1 MISLYPGKTDTKKEC
16 SQSRTGVWIERTSRI
31 KRHSGESERPLFMT
45 PTVERNGKVQHR
57 ATESLLGDLISIATM
72 RAHRLVTQ
80 RLKLST
86 SAQFFLQSQLYS
98 ILADQRCSHR
108 FAREIWNIPQSY
120 IDKHKSA
127 NHLRACDSEPCDVLI
142 IGGGP
147 GGSTAAALIAEQGKD
162 VVLLEKDAHPR
173 FHIGESLLPR
183 NIPILERLGVLE
195 EVASMGVLKP
205 GAEFVSDE
213 TGKSIE
219 FNFAKGLDQEYT
231 HAYQVKRANFD
242 ETLFINARRKGARTY
257 EHTVVTDVVFGAAGE
272 RTRVSAKNLNGQ
284 SRVFAPKLVLDASGR
299 EAFLAT
305 RLRLIMANKRNSTA
319 AVFAH
324 FRKVEYKIGNMAG
337 NITIH
342 LVRDGWFWMIPLPGN
357 IMSVGFVGNQA
368 AFKNRRG
375 SVQEFFFEKIHD
387 SSTVSARMT
396 LAELSS
402 EVIATGNYSYCARSA
417 CGEGYFMIGDAF
429 AFIDP
434 VFSSGVLLAMTAG
447 EIGAEV
453 AIRWLED
460 PKAGLC
466 HGTQGGAS
474 HAEFDG
480 QNRMVYLSHQP
491 SGLTRNV
498 YGTK

>member
-1 MISLYPGKTDTKKEC
+1 
-16 SQSRTGVWIERTSRI
+16 
-31 KRHSGESERPLFMT
+31 
-45 PTVERNGKVQHR
+45 
-57 ATESLLGDLISIATM
+57 
-72 RAHRLVTQ
+72 
-80 RLKLST
+80 
-86 SAQFFLQSQLYS
+86 
-98 ILADQRCSHR
+98 
-108 FAREIWNIPQSY
+108 
-120 IDKHKSA
+120 
-127 NHLRACDSEPCDVLI
+127 LRACDSEPCDVLI

-242 ETLFINARRKGARTY
+242 EALFINARRKGARTY

-272 RTRVSAKNLNGQ
+272 RTRVSAKNLDGQ
-284 SRVFAPKLVLDASGR
+284 PRVFAPKLVLDASGR

-305 RLRLIMANKRNSTA
+305 RLRLIMTNKRNSTA

-324 FRKVEYKIGNMAG
+324 FSTVEYKIGNMAG

-460 PKAGLC
+460 PKAGL
-466 HGTQGGAS
+466 AMARK
-474 HAEFDG
+474 AER
-480 QNRMVYLSHQP
+480 RMRNSMDKIGWFIYRINHPVLREMFMAPSDRFKMRAGLVSILAGNVQPDWRYSAPLLAFKFMFYALSFAYRLGFQLP
-491 SGLTRNV
+491 AALGPETSAE
-498 YGTK
+498 